1 MRARTFVIAIV
12 AVSVGLAVL
21 TAPEV
26 VGFTIMLLGAIA
38 LWRSTRR
45 WGVRR

>member
-1 MRARTFVIAIV
+1 MRARTFGFAV
-12 AVSVGLAVL
+12 AVVSIGFLMLV
-21 TAPEV
+21 APEV
-26 VGFTIMLLGAIA
+26 VGFTIMLLGAIV